1 LCAFVIAF
9 ACALDLPICVVHRGS
24 CKQYALRSFTLKITL
39 SCVFASFPSPFLLPP
54 SAMST
59 FHRATVFTLN
69 NGGLVGD
76 AKVAALNEL
85 DEVGLRYLRED
96 EV

>member
-1 LCAFVIAF
+1 
-9 ACALDLPICVVHRGS
+9 
-24 CKQYALRSFTLKITL
+24 
-39 SCVFASFPSPFLLPP
+39 
-54 SAMST
+54 MST